1 MRPRLALKS
10 PSMAQMREIKGRLKA
25 VGNIKR
31 ITKTMQMIATSK
43 FQAAQRRATASQPYT
58 NKIAELVGELASAA
72 GDDTVSH
79 PLLQGPAEPTGRQLL
94 LVITSTR
101 GLCGGYN
108 ANILRTAHQFLRD
121 RQGQQIDLEVVG
133 RKGQIY
139 FRFNKLPVASAHTQ
153 FSEQPTFEQVNHLA
167 EQYIARFSAGEFD
180 AIRVCSTHFI
190 SNARQAPKFVQLL
203 PLPKPEGAEGGP
215 SREYDF
221 SPEPDQLLAELL
233 PMTVKTRLFQCFN
246 EAVVSEQ
253 IARMVAM
260 KAATDNADKMGK
272 TLRRQFNRARQ
283 AQITNE
289 LIEVVSGAEAL

>member
-1 MRPRLALKS
+1 
-10 PSMAQMREIKGRLKA
+10 MREIKGRLKA

-43 FQAAQRRATASQPYT
+43 FQSAQRRATASQPYT
-58 NKIAELVGELASAA
+58 RKIAELVGELASAA
-72 GDDTVSH
+72 GDGSVSH
-79 PLLQGPAEPTGRQLL
+79 PLLQGPAKPTGRQLL
-94 LVITSTR
+94 LVISSTR

-108 ANILRTAHQFLRD
+108 GNILRTAHQFLRERED
-121 RQGQQIDLEVVG
+121 QNVDLEVVG

-139 FRFNKLPVASAHTQ
+139 FRFNKIPIAQVHSH
-153 FSEQPTFEQVNHLA
+153 FSEQPTFEQVNQLA
-167 EQYIARFSAGEFD
+167 EQYIERFSNGEFD
-180 AIRVCSTHFI
+180 AIRICSMHFI
-190 SNARQAPKFVQLL
+190 SNARQAPEIVQLL
-203 PLPKPEGAEGGP
+203 PLERPEGRDTGP

-221 SPEPDQLLAELL
+221 SPEPAELLAELL

-260 KAATDNADKMGK
+260 KSATDNAEKMGK
-272 TLRRQFNRARQ
+272 TLRRQYNRARQ